1 MTYVQKLIRHPNVS
15 YVVPFIVFLVFLAL
29 QRANPLPAV
38 IEGPLRLILLSAVLY
53 VFSRRVIDLHATALA
68 PSTLVGIAVFILWIL
83 PDLIFPQYRQH
94 WLFQNAV
101 TGQLSSSLQ
110 AADQLD
116 PVVLGSRSLR
126 AVVLVPI
133 IEELFWRAWLM
144 RWLISPKFERVRLG
158 TYQAQAFWITAVMFA
173 SEHGPFWD
181 VGLIAGIVYNWW
193 MVRTRS
199 LGDCILAHAVTN
211 ACLCGYVIATHRWEY
226 WL

>member
-1 MTYVQKLIRHPNVS
+1 MTYLQRVIRHPNVP
-15 YVVPFIVFLVFLAL
+15 YVVPFAVFLLFLAL
-29 QRANPLPAV
+29 QKAIPLPAIV
-38 IEGPLRLILLSAVLY
+38 DGPVRLILLTAVLY

-68 PSTLVGIAVFILWIL
+68 PSTLIGIAVFIVWIL
-83 PDLIFPQYRQH
+83 PDLLFPQYRQH
-94 WLFQNAV
+94 WLFQNGV
-101 TGQLSSSLQ
+101 MGSLGSSLP
-110 AADQLD
+110 AADRLD
-116 PVVLGSRSLR
+116 TIVIGSRTLR

-144 RWLISPKFERVRLG
+144 RWLISPTFERVRLG
-158 TYQAQAFWITAVMFA
+158 TYQAQAFWITAILFA

-181 VGLIAGIVYNWW
+181 VGLIAGIAFNWW

-211 ACLCGYVIATHRWEY
+211 ACLYGYVLATHRWEY